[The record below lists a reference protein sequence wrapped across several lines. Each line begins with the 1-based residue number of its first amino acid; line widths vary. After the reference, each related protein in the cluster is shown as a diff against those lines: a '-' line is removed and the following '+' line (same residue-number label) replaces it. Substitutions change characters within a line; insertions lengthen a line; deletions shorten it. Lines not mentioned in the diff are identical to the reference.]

1 MENEKFKFWWV
12 LLIKGL
18 AALIFGIYTFISPSD
33 SLLTLVT
40 ALGLFLLV
48 MGGSL
53 IAAAMF
59 SPSENPNHGL
69 WLFQGI
75 FNVLLGFIVLWNKG
89 FSEIALVY
97 LIVAWF
103 FVSGAIKIANGLVNR
118 KALANWWVT
127 LSGGIIVIFFG
138 ILIVMN
144 IEGEGVRTLIGL
156 VATGAV
162 IIGIFRIVAAFQVKN
177 MTFNEVAE
185 LRSSRAE
192 FVDEVEGRAPESEE

>member
-1 MENEKFKFWWV
+1 MENVKFKFWWV

-18 AALIFGIYTFISPSD
+18 AALIFGIYTFVNPSD
-33 SLLTLVT
+33 SLLAFVT
-40 ALGLFLLV
+40 ALGIFLLV

-53 IAAAMF
+53 IAAAIF
-59 SPSENPNHGL
+59 SPPENPNHGL

-75 FNVLLGFIVLWNKG
+75 FNTLLGFLVLWNKG
-89 FSEIALVY
+89 FSEVALIY

-118 KALANWWVT
+118 KSLANWWVT

-144 IEGEGVRTLIGL
+144 IEGEGARTLIGL
-156 VATGAV
+156 VGTGAV
-162 IIGIFRIVAAFQVKN
+162 IIGIFRIVAAFQMKD
-177 MTFNEVAE
+177 MTFAQVTE
-185 LRSSRAE
+185 LRSSRDE
-192 FVDEVEGRAPESEE
+192 FLSEIEGNAPKSE

>member
-1 MENEKFKFWWV
+1 
-12 LLIKGL
+12 
-18 AALIFGIYTFISPSD
+18 
-33 SLLTLVT
+33 
-40 ALGLFLLV
+40 

-53 IAAAMF
+53 VATAIF

-75 FNVLLGFIVLWNKG
+75 FNILLGFIVLWNKG

-103 FVSGAIKIANGLVNR
+103 FVSGAIKIANGLINR
-118 KALANWWVT
+118 KVVANWWVT
-127 LSGGIIVIFFG
+127 VSGGVIVIFFG
-138 ILIVMN
+138 VLIVMN

-156 VATGAV
+156 VASGAV

-177 MTFNEVAE
+177 MTFKEVAE
-185 LRSSRAE
+185 LQSSRAE
-192 FVDEVEGRAPESEE
+192 FVAEMGGKAPESDE